1 MIKERFDQAIQER
14 DYVDF
19 KNMILRG
26 KVSHRTLASII
37 GEEALLHKTRG
48 WNPHEWNWHN
58 MQKFTDK
65 KRGQR
70 AHPYQRASHHP
81 QQRQQQSHQHHQ
93 QQHQSHPDHQP
104 YQRVEHHPQAQ
115 EQVVEGSGTIGQ
127 RVDRLNGLLSAIAV
141 S

>member
-1 MIKERFDQAIQER
+1 M
-14 DYVDF
+14 DF

-37 GEEALLHKTRG
+37 GEEALLQKTRG

-81 QQRQQQSHQHHQ
+81 QQRHQQSHPHHQ
-93 QQHQSHPDHQP
+93 H

-127 RVDRLNGLLSAIAV
+127 RVDRLNGLLSAIERELR
-141 S
+141 